1 MRYPRTTTSSLIL
14 PCLLLFAAWTGPTA
28 SAQVAVTYVP
38 YIQLGDNG
46 SFSPTDQIVIAWQT
60 NETSPSP
67 GNYTVSY
74 GPTSALGNTA
84 TVTGRVVDNY
94 LSADFVLAA
103 LSIPTAY
110 GAHVDYVAVLSGLN
124 YATTYNYK
132 VTGPGL
138 PSGGFAASFNTRK
151 QGSNFTFVVEGDEGF
166 FPAIPTSAN
175 IVNYEARIAHL
186 INNVSALAVV
196 GMPAVPPADIILN
209 TGDNIY
215 NQGSED
221 NYRDFFFPVLN
232 SNTDSNETGA
242 PILRSTLFFVVDGN
256 HDLGSTGVNANLL
269 ADNSAPLF
277 SGNNGGG
284 DALAFFNNLYYPLN
298 GPVGYDIQNTWNFNT
313 DIQNG
318 MVFTYNSNNYPSP
331 AAISAFRSSTTVN
344 TGGGIKAQVDHMSN
358 YSFDYGNTH
367 FLYLDANP
375 HLFNGNL
382 PGGSVS
388 TTPPPPPF
396 TAYPPGLL
404 QWVVN
409 DLDSTK
415 QTWKV
420 VVYHQPSFSSGDA
433 TELNHQM
440 RAIAKVL
447 EDHGVNVVFNG
458 HEHNYQRTLPI
469 RANANTPNAPYVTSG
484 GPAVYADT
492 RFNGTTQTVP
502 NGVLYIVE
510 GAGGNRDFDGDLN
523 PPRGSGL
530 GVDQDDSA
538 SGTFTIAPGLT
549 VNQGPADW
557 LDTNL
562 TNLEMV
568 NIVPS
573 AGTGEPKITTK
584 LKSKL
589 FSFGDVQV
597 TGNSLTLYQISEP
610 LQSNVHSGLYGTDV
624 NGNLVNDPIPDTLLN
639 GSTGALISAPATG
652 ASALLDSW
660 TITKPS
666 LGGSLTLQVSA
677 PPNVT
682 PGGFVVYS
690 LIVSNGSSTPLNGVQ
705 VRLTPAAGITL
716 AGTVSPSLTVQ
727 GADIVATMGHMEP
740 GASAEIQIP
749 TTVASNA
756 TVNSTLTA
764 SAMVMSGTALPV
776 AGNSVSTTVTGARRL
791 F

>member
-1 MRYPRTTTSSLIL
+1 M
-14 PCLLLFAAWTGPTA
+14 AAWTGPA
-28 SAQVAVTYVP
+28 ALAQTVTYAP

-46 SFSPTDQIVIAWQT
+46 TFGPTDQIVIAWQT
-60 NETSPSP
+60 NETSPKP
-67 GNYTVSY
+67 GNYAVSY
-74 GPTSALGNTA
+74 GLTSATGSSA
-84 TVTGRVVDNY
+84 TITGRVVDNY
-94 LSADFVLAA
+94 LSADPTLAA

-110 GAHVDYVAVLSGLN
+110 GAHVNYYAVLSGLN
-124 YATTYNYK
+124 YATTYYYK
-132 VTGPGL
+132 VTGAGM
-138 PSGGFAASFNTRK
+138 PSNGFTATFNTRK
-151 QGSNFTFVVEGDEGF
+151 QGSTFSFIVQGDEGF
-166 FPAIPTSAN
+166 FPAIPNNSN

-186 INNVSALAVV
+186 MNNVSTLTVAGL
-196 GMPAVPPADIILN
+196 PPVPPADIILN

-232 SNTDSNETGA
+232 NDTDSNETGA
-242 PILRSTLFFVVDGN
+242 PILRSTLFFVADGN
-256 HDLGSTGVNANLL
+256 HDVGSTGVSANLL

-313 DIQNG
+313 AVQNG
-318 MVFTYNSNNYPSP
+318 MLFTYKSNTYSSP
-331 AAISAFRSSTTVN
+331 AAINAFRASTTVN
-344 TGGGIKAQVDHMSN
+344 TGGGTKQQIDHMSN
-358 YSFDYGNTH
+358 YSFDYANTH
-367 FLYLDANP
+367 FLFLDANP

-388 TTPPPPPF
+388 TVPPPPPF

-420 VVYHQPSFSSGDA
+420 VVYHQPGFSSGDA

-440 RAIAKVL
+440 RAIAEVL

-469 RANANTPNAPYVTSG
+469 RSNANTPNAPYVTSG
-484 GPAVYADT
+484 GPAALVDT
-492 RFNGTTQTVP
+492 NFNGTTKTVP

-530 GVDQDDSA
+530 GVDQDDA
-538 SGTFTIAPGLT
+538 ATGLFTVAPGFT

-557 LDTNL
+557 LDTFL

-568 NIVPS
+568 NIVPT
-573 AGTGEPKITTK
+573 AGQGAQKITTK
-584 LKSKL
+584 FKSKL

-597 TGNSLTLYQISEP
+597 NGNSMTLYQISEP
-610 LQSNVHSGLYGTDV
+610 LQSGVHSGLYGTDV
-624 NGNLVNDPIPDTLLN
+624 NGNSVNDPIADTVLN
-639 GSTGALISAPATG
+639 GTTGSLVSTPATG
-652 ASALLDSW
+652 TSALLDAW

-666 LGGSLTLQVSA
+666 VSGSLSVQVSA

-682 PGGFVVYS
+682 PGGSLVYS
-690 LIVSNGSSTPLNGVQ
+690 VIVSNNSTTPLNGVQ
-705 VRLTPAAGITL
+705 VRLTPGAGIFL
-716 AGTVSPSLTVQ
+716 AGSVTPNLTVQ
-727 GADIVATMGHMEP
+727 GPDIVATMGHMDP
-740 GASAEIQIP
+740 GASSEIQIA
-749 TTVASNA
+749 TTAASNA
-756 TVNSTLTA
+756 TIGSTLTT
-764 SAMVMSGTALPV
+764 STTLTSGTAQPV
-776 AGNSVSTTVTGARRL
+776 AGNSVSTTVISARRL